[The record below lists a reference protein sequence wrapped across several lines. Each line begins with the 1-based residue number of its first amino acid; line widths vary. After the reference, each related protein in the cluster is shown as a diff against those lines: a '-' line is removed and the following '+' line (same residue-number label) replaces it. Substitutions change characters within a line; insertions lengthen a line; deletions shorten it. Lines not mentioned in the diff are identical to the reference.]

1 MAQNTYWW
9 APGFHWI
16 EDGNTSLLPVSGVCL
31 CPVFVY
37 MCPRHALPNSLLV
50 KNMLSV
56 LQFGPFF
63 TFSPF
68 DSSNGHNDLSIIF
81 WPFYLM
87 PTFTYVHPLRFSVK
101 KRVSFFSLALD
112 MIDFT
117 TYYK

>member
-50 KNMLSV
+50 KNMLS
-56 LQFGPFF
+56 LSYSLDL
-63 TFSPF
+63 FS
-68 DSSNGHNDLSIIF
+68 H
-81 WPFYLM
+81 
-87 PTFTYVHPLRFSVK
+87 
-101 KRVSFFSLALD
+101 SLLLTPPMD
-112 MIDFT
+112 IMT
-117 TYYK
+117 